1 MIEESISLVMPV
13 NDEQDN
19 IEFVVNSALEILP
32 KITDRFEII
41 LVDDGSTD
49 NTPKIINR
57 LAVINKDVIRVIH
70 HDRKEGYGSALS
82 SGIKIA
88 NFDLIFI
95 MDADGQYD
103 INDMGRLLCHIED
116 NDAVIGYRIFRSDPL
131 HRILLGRAYNF
142 IVNFVLG
149 IKTKDINC
157 GLKLFRKSVLD
168 EMDIKS
174 KGALIYAEILSKSK
188 GKRIKQVGVHHF
200 SRKSGSQKAAKPMA
214 IFVAVFELFNVW
226 RRMRRS

>member
-1 MIEESISLVMPV
+1 MVMPV
-13 NDEQDN
+13 NDEQDT

-49 NTPKIINR
+49 RTAKIISR
-57 LAVINKDVIRVIH
+57 LAVMNKDVIRVIQ

-95 MDADGQYD
+95 IDADGQYD
-103 INDMGRLLCHIED
+103 INDIEKLLRHIEG
-116 NDAVIGYRIFRSDPL
+116 NDTVIGYRISRSDPL
-131 HRILLGRAYNF
+131 HRILLGRVYNF

-149 IKTKDINC
+149 IKTRDINC

-168 EMDIKS
+168 EIDIKS

-188 GKRIKQVGVHHF
+188 GKRIKEIGVHHF
-200 SRKSGSQKAAKPMA
+200 PRIFGSQKAAKPIA
-214 IFVAVFELFNVW
+214 IIVAIFELFNVW
-226 RRMRRS
+226 RRKNSG